1 MLLNEKQARLIEET
15 VEKFGHERQVDKAI
29 EEMAELTQALL
40 KDRYAE
46 DDAFTD
52 NVYEE
57 LADVLITLHEL
68 FVIYP
73 HPKFVDKFNE
83 KLERLDKIVHPTS
96 KLIIANEAADAFT
109 DILIKAFERGMEH
122 DVASTETKKKEIAK
136 VLRECS
142 VEI

>member
-1 MLLNEKQARLIEET
+1 MLLNEKQARLLEET

-29 EEMAELTQALL
+29 EEMGELTQALL

-68 FVIYP
+68 LVIYP
-73 HPKFVDKFNE
+73 HPKFVDKFNK
-83 KLERLDKIVHPTS
+83 KLERLEKIVHPTS
-96 KLIIANEAADAFT
+96 EMSVTIADGAVDAFSE
-109 DILIKAFERGMEH
+109 ILIEVFERGMEF
-122 DVASTETKKKEIAK
+122 DIASTETKRKEIAK
-136 VLRECS
+136 VLREHS
-142 VEI
+142 A

>member
-1 MLLNEKQARLIEET
+1 MILSEKQIDLLCDT

-29 EEMAELTQALL
+29 EEMGELTQALL

-57 LADVLITLHEL
+57 LADVFIALNEL
-68 FVIYP
+68 FFIYP
-73 HPKFVDKFNE
+73 HQKLADKIAD
-83 KLERLDKIVHPTS
+83 KLERLKKIVNPETVS
-96 KLIIANEAADAFT
+96 LPIEAEKDFM
-109 DILIKAFERGMEH
+109 DLLIKVFERGMEH
-122 DVASTETKKKEIAK
+122 DVASTETKKTEINK

-142 VEI
+142 AEV

>member
-1 MLLNEKQARLIEET
+1 MLLNEKQARLLEET

-29 EEMAELTQALL
+29 EEMGELAQALL

-57 LADVLITLHEL
+57 LADVFITLNEL
-68 FVIYP
+68 MFIYP
-73 HPKFVDKFNE
+73 HQKLSKKVNE
-83 KLERLDKIVHPTS
+83 KLERLEKIVHPTNEMPV
-96 KLIIANEAADAFT
+96 ANEAADAFSE
-109 DILIKAFERGMEH
+109 ILIKVFERGMEH

-142 VEI
+142 AET

>member
-1 MLLNEKQARLIEET
+1 MILSNEQITLLQET
-15 VEKFGHERQVDKAI
+15 VEKFGHERQIDKAI
-29 EEMAELTQALL
+29 EEMGELAQALL

-57 LADVLITLHEL
+57 LADVFVTFTEL
-68 FVIYP
+68 TIIYP
-73 HPKFVDKFNE
+73 HQKLVDKINE
-83 KLERLDKIVHPTS
+83 KLERLEKIVHPASEISVTD
-96 KLIIANEAADAFT
+96 EAVDAFSE
-109 DILIKAFERGMEH
+109 ILIKVFERGMEH

-142 VEI
+142 AEI

>member
-1 MLLNEKQARLIEET
+1 MILSDKQIELLRET
-15 VEKFGHERQVDKAI
+15 VEKFGHERQIDKAI

-57 LADVLITLHEL
+57 LADVFITLNEL
-68 FVIYP
+68 MFIYP
-73 HPKFVDKFNE
+73 HQKLVDKINE
-83 KLERLDKIVHPTS
+83 KLERLERIVYPTS
-96 KLIIANEAADAFT
+96 EISATDEAVDAFSE
-109 DILIKAFERGMEH
+109 ILIKVFERGMEH
-122 DVASTETKKKEIAK
+122 DIASTETKKKEIAK

-142 VEI
+142 AEI

>member
-1 MLLNEKQARLIEET
+1 MILSHKQIELLQET

-57 LADVLITLHEL
+57 LADVFITLNEL
-68 FVIYP
+68 MFIYP
-73 HPKFVDKFNE
+73 HQKLVDKVNE
-83 KLERLDKIVHPTS
+83 KLERLEKIVHPTS
-96 KLIIANEAADAFT
+96 EIPVTDEVADVFSE
-109 DILIKAFERGMEH
+109 ILIKVYERGMER

-136 VLRECS
+136 VLRECFA
-142 VEI
+142 ET